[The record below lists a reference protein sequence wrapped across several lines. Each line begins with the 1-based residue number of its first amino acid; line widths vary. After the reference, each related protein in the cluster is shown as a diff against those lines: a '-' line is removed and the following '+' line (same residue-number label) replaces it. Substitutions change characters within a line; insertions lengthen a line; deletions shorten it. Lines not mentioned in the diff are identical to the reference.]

1 MAFLEVIECV
11 YDILEAVHVVPVDV
25 PVAEVA
31 IAGVLGVA
39 DLLAHDVPGH
49 VLPSRDATFQHR
61 HLQLTEHL
69 EQGKT

>member
-1 MAFLEVIECV
+1 MAFLEVVEGMYHV
-11 YDILEAVHVVPVDV
+11 LEAVHVVPVDV

-31 IAGVLGVA
+31 VAGVLRVA

-49 VLPSRDATFQHR
+49 VLSRRDTTFQHC

-69 EQGKT
+69 KQKKT